1 MPPTSIVA
9 KSKARYSAPINPAF
23 DSVAFFECN
32 TSPEIF
38 ATVVSALEIVR
49 PPLASSFT
57 LALAIRSI
65 RALFGIRHQSSPR
78 WTNACL
84 HRSFFV
90 DQRGARTGIDDKS
103 SRTAVERA
111 LHIEV
116 VVRVQPY
123 RHSGKASPGKKS
135 RQFFADRSARSG
147 LTESICHVQSMI
159 IPNLRISRRLPHI
172 NGLLGS
178 LTVGICDPTKV

>member
-9 KSKARYSAPINPAF
+9 KSKARYSAPSNPAF
-23 DSVAFFECN
+23 DSGAFFECN

-78 WTNACL
+78 WTNARL

-116 VVRVQPY
+116 IVRVQPY

-147 LTESICHVQSMI
+147 LT
-159 IPNLRISRRLPHI
+159 
-172 NGLLGS
+172 
-178 LTVGICDPTKV
+178 